1 MSKVKKG
8 IAVFVA
14 LTILFLLTL
23 DSRFAVDAFYLTL
36 VPLVLF
42 LILLLRKPDDIWKE
56 MGKKEHRFHLFLSV
70 CFTILFVLMLSAT
83 QIAASGLYSYE
94 KLQNIYPGIKA
105 GIYEASGMMVGT

>member
-56 MGKKEHRFHLFLSV
+56 MRKKGKKLGSSL
-70 CFTILFVLMLSAT
+70 
-83 QIAASGLYSYE
+83 
-94 KLQNIYPGIKA
+94 
-105 GIYEASGMMVGT
+105 GTGQRKER

>member
-42 LILLLRKPDDIWKE
+42 LILSCLLK
-56 MGKKEHRFHLFLSV
+56 
-70 CFTILFVLMLSAT
+70 
-83 QIAASGLYSYE
+83 
-94 KLQNIYPGIKA
+94 
-105 GIYEASGMMVGT
+105 